1 MKKSKP
7 ILSVVCLILS
17 MVMVL
22 SACGKPKNPNQDPPD
37 TQPETMTI
45 AEYVDAL
52 GNDEYTFSG
61 LTGTYGLSEDE
72 NVGVNKSKTNE
83 IKYPVA
89 ADSAFESDAIIDFE
103 TFDGI
108 YSNDTERWTAVFD
121 SASSINQNGKDVK
134 VKLPNRTIDLI
145 ASADSAITLRGF
157 NGLHIEGGEQTILMI
172 DTPAAWL
179 PAMSI
184 NSCEDLHIQDVKID
198 YKVSPTI
205 TGIVK
210 SVNMETLEITMDIPI
225 SFNSTVTQYMNNS
238 ALGGTLHSYIEYDK
252 YTLAPREGG
261 NILIRNDGFFDT
273 CIFDMD
279 GDAASVVVK
288 FSQSY
293 VSRFKA
299 PRIGELV
306 ALGFAMYGNNAISVS
321 ASKNIYFESCTIY
334 TCPGMGFVASKVENL
349 YVNRFNI
356 ILNGDR
362 RMTATADG
370 MHFEGCTGDV
380 FITNSII
387 ENTHDDAL
395 NIKAGYYYELS
406 STDSISR
413 TLTIVR
419 KTSNIPMAKAGDVL
433 EVYGKDTFDLRGRFT
448 VVSAQGTEANQV
460 ITVKERIEGSVDW
473 TNCVITNTS
482 ISPKFEFINNI
493 VRNKRNR
500 GILIQVRDVV
510 IENNAFKNVG
520 HGSISIH
527 SSLDVFNEATMPKDI
542 VVRNNKL
549 INNGY
554 LPYGSLRGDIT
565 AFAITSNGTVAPSGT
580 IKGIKISNNYIE
592 NSANAGISLRG
603 VGTDTDIN
611 NNLFYNVARK
621 SASEMTEC
629 VLELEN
635 VSDVKVS
642 YNYNYY
648 TLESETF
655 SGIITAGLTKK
666 ENIILTGNTNLNYQ
680 EISGEVSN
688 TLVSK
693 ITAPQVVID
702 GELIEWT
709 DMGTSVE
716 MVGSSLATGDSID
729 PQVYQDVFGVEMCK
743 IAWSEAGIY
752 FVFKVRDNKANFQT
766 ENNFWNGDCVEIFL
780 TEILNMPN
788 ADFKLYRNDG
798 DVFQLALVPSWMSGF
813 TIVSNRSNDNIV
825 DSKALMNI
833 KVKTVTDG
841 YQGEVF
847 MPFSVLPGVAAIA
860 GTENSVAIA
869 FVFADADR
877 DDIGR
882 KRLQVSNVPHFVESY
897 KTKTAKMPRFTFI
910 ND

>member
-1 MKKSKP
+1 MKKSKS
-7 ILSVVCLILS
+7 ILSIVCLILS
-17 MVMVL
+17 SAMVL
-22 SACGKPKNPNQDPPD
+22 SACGKPKDPNQDPPD

-52 GNDEYTFSG
+52 GDDEYTFSE
-61 LTGTYGLSEDE
+61 LTGTYGLSEGK
-72 NVGVNKSKTNE
+72 NVGVNQSQTNE

-89 ADSAFESDAIIDFE
+89 SDSAFESDAIIDFE
-103 TFDGI
+103 TFNGT
-108 YSNDTERWTAVFD
+108 YNNDTERWKAVFA

-145 ASADSAITLRGF
+145 VSTGAAITLSGF
-157 NGLHIEGGEQTILMI
+157 KGLHIEGGEQTILMI
-172 DTPAAWL
+172 DTPTAWL
-179 PAMSI
+179 SAMSI
-184 NSCEDLHIQDVKID
+184 VNCEDLHIQGVKID

-210 SVNMETLEITMDIPI
+210 SVNTETLEVTMDIPT
-225 SFNSTVTQYMNNS
+225 SFNSTVAKYMNNS

-261 NILIRNDGFFDT
+261 NILIRNEGFFDT
-273 CIFDMD
+273 CTFSMD
-279 GDAASVVVK
+279 GDTASVVVK
-288 FSQSY
+288 FTQGY
-293 VSRFKA
+293 VSRFKE

-306 ALGFAMYGNNAISVS
+306 ALGFAMYGNNAISVYGS
-321 ASKNIYFESCTIY
+321 NNIYLEDCTIY
-334 TCPGMGFVASKVENL
+334 TCPGMGLVASKVENL
-349 YVNRFNI
+349 YVNRFDI
-356 ILNGDR
+356 ILSGDR

-406 STDSISR
+406 STDSIVR
-413 TLTIVR
+413 TLTIAR
-419 KTSNIPMAKAGDVL
+419 KTSNIPMAEVGDIL
-433 EVYGKDTFDLRGRFT
+433 EVYGKDTFDLRGSFT
-448 VVSAQGTEANQV
+448 VVSAQGTESNQI
-460 ITVKERIEGSVDW
+460 ITVKERIEGNVDW

-482 ISPKFEFINNI
+482 ISPKFEFKNNI

-500 GILIQVRDVV
+500 GILVQVRGAV

-520 HGSISIH
+520 HGSISLH
-527 SSLDVFNEATMPKDI
+527 SSLDVFNEATMPKDMT
-542 VVRNNKL
+542 VNNNKL

-580 IKGIKISNNYIE
+580 VRGVQISNNYIE
-592 NSANAGISLRG
+592 SSANAGISLRG

-629 VLELEN
+629 ALELEN
-635 VSDVKVS
+635 VSDVGVS
-642 YNYNYY
+642 GNYNYY

-666 ENIILTGNTNLNYQ
+666 ENITLNANTNLNYQ

-688 TLVSK
+688 TLVNK
-693 ITAPQVVID
+693 ITASQVAID
-702 GELIEWT
+702 GELTEWA
-709 DMGTSVE
+709 DMGNSVE
-716 MVGSSLATGDSID
+716 MVGSSLATGDAID

-743 IAWSEAGIY
+743 IAWSDAGIY
-752 FVFKVRDNKANFQT
+752 FVFKVRDDKADFQT
-766 ENNFWNGDCVEIFL
+766 ENNFWNGDCAEIFL

-788 ADFKLYRNDG
+788 ADFQLYRNDG
-798 DVFQLALVPSWMSGF
+798 DVFQLALAPNWMSGF
-813 TIVSNRSNDNIV
+813 TIASNRSNDNIFAA
-825 DSKALMNI
+825 KASMDI
-833 KVKTVTDG
+833 KVKTVTGG

-860 GTENSVAIA
+860 GTENSIGIA

-882 KRLQVSNVPHFVESY
+882 KRLQVSNVPHFVEAY
-897 KTKTAKMPRFTFI
+897 KTKTAKMPHFTFV
-910 ND
+910 NE